1 MYTSQFDKQEVKIMR
16 NILYLL
22 LAAAMFF
29 SSIWQAS
36 VTGASNEREAEQ
48 QQANQ
53 AIQQDLPDYDVRDEI
68 RSVAP
73 GRVNQLG
80 AAVAATDSQVMQSAI
95 ESFRAGLSPDTR
107 DNLRVVMNEVGLP
120 KMVFNSEAPLSGP
133 QLGDPDPI
141 ARGFLAEHSAMF
153 GLSRNQIF
161 EMRLNNVD
169 NDKGTAFLNYE
180 QMVDGIPVFQGQVQ
194 VTVKENGEGFS
205 VNKGLVIPEAAG
217 ISTIPVVS
225 DSAGIQRAFQFAG
238 RQAPASFDMMVS
250 RSAKGDRA
258 VYKNPFGEN
267 LEDVLSEMTSMRVG
281 PRAVLA
287 WHSYVAV
294 GPA

>member
-1 MYTSQFDKQEVKIMR
+1 MR
-16 NILYLL
+16 NVLYLL
-22 LAAAMFF
+22 LAAAIFF

-36 VTGASNEREAEQ
+36 APVA
-48 QQANQ
+48 ANQ
-53 AIQQDLPDYDVRDEI
+53 RAAEPQQDTPAITQALPDFDMRAEI

-73 GRVNQLG
+73 GRMNQLG

-95 ESFRAGLSPDTR
+95 ESFRAGFSPDTR
-107 DNLRVVMNEVGLP
+107 DNLHVVMSDSGLP

-133 QLGDPDPI
+133 QLGPPDSI
-141 ARGFLAEHSAMF
+141 ARDFLAEHTAMF
-153 GLSRNQIF
+153 GLNRSQIL
-161 EMRLNNVD
+161 EMRLMNED
-169 NDKGTAFLNYE
+169 YDQGTTFLNYE
-180 QMVDGIPVFQGQVQ
+180 QMIDGIRVFQGQVQ
-194 VTVKENGEGFS
+194 IAVKENGEVFS
-205 VNKGLVIPEAAG
+205 VNEGLVIPEAAG

-225 DSAGIQRAFQFAG
+225 ESAGIQRAFQFAG

-267 LEDVLSEMTSMRVG
+267 LEDVLSEMTIMRVG